1 LISQDDMKLF
11 VSETEDLILQTEGEI
26 LKIEQNPKAL
36 EPIQNLFYTFHT
48 LKGLTAMA
56 GFNNTSKFCHYFE
69 SFLQSIKDN
78 QDSVDLSNSIINMLF
93 ESLEVLRSVLNNVKN
108 GDMTDIDPSL
118 LLDLRDSFDSFDSS
132 SEMSFIKHIQPNKFS
147 AILGDK
153 SNKFYKVY
161 IRLQSTCAFKKVR
174 LFIIFRALTEKGQ
187 ICWGVPDPESL
198 EQGEIIND
206 FEIYYISH
214 STDKEIV
221 KILNEILEI
230 ENKAIT
236 KLENKEFEGLLNEFD
251 LKWTRILEKK
261 ATKRSRESYHVEIE
275 DDEEFIDGEIETS
288 SHAFEDFSDEGTKI
302 SSVKVDVDILEKLM
316 NYFGEIVILKNQ
328 ITRTLKE
335 RQDRVLGAIV
345 SNMEKPF
352 LDIQEL
358 IFGLKLVRVETT
370 FVKYKRLIRDVA
382 KETGKKIRFILEGTN
397 VEIDR
402 KILEELNSPLVHLLR
417 NAVYHGIESPE
428 LRMKKTKNQ
437 IGLLRL
443 KTYRSAG
450 SIYIEVT
457 DDGQGIDY
465 DRVKDVLVQ
474 KGLFLKEEVE
484 HLNTNVLN
492 QYILQPNFSTLSGAN
507 LISGRGIGLA
517 IVVEKIRELGGSLKI
532 HSEKDVGT
540 TFTLIVPFSRAI
552 LKAQLLR
559 VAGELFAI
567 PIEYIETIFQFK
579 QEKAE
584 YVENTLYYKFNSKLI
599 PAIQLEQHFQFKD
612 ATNEDLRLHSKSK
625 VAILCKKD
633 DMNSAVFIVDDIMQ
647 QTDIV
652 VKPFKSNY
660 SDSRDILGS
669 TILDDGSVCLIL
681 DVLTIITSKTNEIRT
696 FKF

>member
-1 LISQDDMKLF
+1 MKLF

-36 EPIQNLFYTFHT
+36 EPIQKLFYTFHT

-288 SHAFEDFSDEGTKI
+288 SHVFEDYSDEGTKI
-302 SSVKVDVDILEKLM
+302 SSVKVDVDILDKLM

-532 HSEKDVGT
+532 HSEKDAGT

-552 LKAQLLR
+552 LKAQLFH

>member
-1 LISQDDMKLF
+1 MKLF
-11 VSETEDLILQTEGEI
+11 VSETEELILKTEGEI

-36 EPIQNLFYTFHT
+36 KPIQNLFYTFHT

-56 GFNNTSKFCHYFE
+56 GFNNASKFCHYFE
-69 SFLQSIKDN
+69 AFLQNIKDN
-78 QDSVDLSNSIINMLF
+78 QDSVHMSDVIINMLF
-93 ESLEVLRSVLNNVKN
+93 ESLEVLRSVLKN
-108 GDMTDIDPSL
+108 ARTGDMTDIDQSL
-118 LLDLRDSFDSFDSS
+118 LLDLRDSLDSFDSS
-132 SEMSFIKHIQPNKFS
+132 SDMSFIKHIQPDKFS
-147 AILGDK
+147 DILNDK
-153 SNKFYKVY
+153 SNNFYKVY
-161 IRLQSTCAFKKVR
+161 IRLQSTCVFKKVR

-198 EQGEIIND
+198 ERGDIIND

-214 STDKEIV
+214 SKNDEIV
-221 KILNEILEI
+221 KNLNEILEI
-230 ENKAIT
+230 ENKVIK
-236 KLENKEFEGLLNEFD
+236 KLDNKEFEGLLNEFD
-251 LKWTRILEKK
+251 LKWTRILERE
-261 ATKRSRESYHVEIE
+261 TPKRSKELYHVESE
-275 DDEEFIDGEIETS
+275 EEEEFIDGENETI
-288 SHAFEDFSDEGTKI
+288 SHVFEDYSDEGTKI

-316 NYFGEIVILKNQ
+316 NHFGEIVILKNQ
-328 ITRTLKE
+328 LTRILKE
-335 RQDRVLGAIV
+335 RQDRVLGTV
-345 SNMEKPF
+345 VNNMEKPF

-382 KETGKKIRFILEGTN
+382 KETGKKIRFVLEGIN

-417 NAVYHGIESPE
+417 NAVYHGIESPK

-450 SIYIEVT
+450 SIYVEVT

-465 DRVKDVLVQ
+465 DSVKDILVN
-474 KGLFLKEEVE
+474 KGLFSKEEVE
-484 HLNTNVLN
+484 QLNTNVLN
-492 QYILQPNFSTLSGAN
+492 QYILQPGFTTLSGAN
-507 LISGRGIGLA
+507 MISGRGIGLA
-517 IVVEKIRELGGSLKI
+517 IVADKIRDLGGSLRI

-552 LKAQLLR
+552 LKAQLFN

-584 YVENTLYYKFNSKLI
+584 YIDDTLYYKHNSNLI
-599 PAIQLEQHFQFKD
+599 PAIQLERHFQFN
-612 ATNEDLRLHSKSK
+612 AISNEDLRLHSKSQ

-633 DMNSAVFIVDDIMQ
+633 DMNSAIFIVDDLMQ

-681 DVLTIITSKTNEIRT
+681 DVLTIITQMKFEQLN
-696 FKF
+696 FK

>member
-1 LISQDDMKLF
+1 MKLF

-36 EPIQNLFYTFHT
+36 EPIQKLFYTFHT

-288 SHAFEDFSDEGTKI
+288 SHVFEDYSDEGTKI
-302 SSVKVDVDILEKLM
+302 SSVKVDVDILDKLM

-552 LKAQLLR
+552 LKAQLFH

>member
-1 LISQDDMKLF
+1 MISQDDMKLF

-261 ATKRSRESYHVEIE
+261 ATKRSRESNHVEIE

-288 SHAFEDFSDEGTKI
+288 SHVFEDYSDEGTKI
-302 SSVKVDVDILEKLM
+302 SSVKVDVDILDKLM

-532 HSEKDVGT
+532 HSEKDAGT

-552 LKAQLLR
+552 LKAQLFH

>member
-1 LISQDDMKLF
+1 
-11 VSETEDLILQTEGEI
+11 
-26 LKIEQNPKAL
+26 
-36 EPIQNLFYTFHT
+36 
-48 LKGLTAMA
+48 
-56 GFNNTSKFCHYFE
+56 
-69 SFLQSIKDN
+69 
-78 QDSVDLSNSIINMLF
+78 MLF

-288 SHAFEDFSDEGTKI
+288 SHAFEDYSDEGTKI

-474 KGLFLKEEVE
+474 KGVFLKEEVE

-532 HSEKDVGT
+532 HSEKDAGT

-552 LKAQLLR
+552 LKAQLFH

-652 VKPFKSNY
+652 VKPFKSHY

>member
-1 LISQDDMKLF
+1 MKLF

-26 LKIEQNPKAL
+26 LKIEKNPKAL
-36 EPIQNLFYTFHT
+36 EPIQKLFYTFHT

-132 SEMSFIKHIQPNKFS
+132 SEMSFIEHIQPNKFS

-288 SHAFEDFSDEGTKI
+288 SHVFEDYSDEGTKI
-302 SSVKVDVDILEKLM
+302 SSVKVDVDILDKLM

-552 LKAQLLR
+552 LKAQLFH

>member
-1 LISQDDMKLF
+1 MKLF

-261 ATKRSRESYHVEIE
+261 ATKRSRESNHVEIE

-288 SHAFEDFSDEGTKI
+288 SHVFEDYSDEGTKI
-302 SSVKVDVDILEKLM
+302 SSVKVDVDILDKLM

-532 HSEKDVGT
+532 HSEKDAGT

-552 LKAQLLR
+552 LKAQLFH